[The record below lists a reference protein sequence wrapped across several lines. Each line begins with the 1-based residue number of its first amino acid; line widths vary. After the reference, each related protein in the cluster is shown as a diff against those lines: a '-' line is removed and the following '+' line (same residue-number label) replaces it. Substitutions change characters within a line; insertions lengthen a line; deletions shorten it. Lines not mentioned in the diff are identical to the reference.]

1 VSWGSSVVCQAFAR
15 NCPMPLYNGGYTRSG
30 PGTYT
35 MLLELAYNFARGPL
49 NGANVAHVR
58 HSRAQVDHAQ
68 TPLEAE
74 WTWEVCNAVMRSI
87 KTRAHGQVFYEKLAG
102 LIRGRKPEPANHVS
116 EVYDWAYHKPTQGYQ
131 EQYLRAKEILS
142 GIGLVF

>member
-1 VSWGSSVVCQAFAR
+1 
-15 NCPMPLYNGGYTRSG
+15 MPLYNGGYTRSG
-30 PGTYT
+30 PGTNT

-74 WTWEVCNAVMRSI
+74 WTWEVCNAMMSSVR
-87 KTRAHGQVFYEKLAG
+87 TRANGQVFYEKLAR
-102 LIRGRKPEPANHVS
+102 LIRGRKPEPANHVR
-116 EVYDWAYHKPTQGYQ
+116 EVYDWAYHKPTPAYQ
-131 EQYLRAKEILS
+131 EQYLRAKEALS
-142 GIGLVF
+142 GIGLVFE